1 MRISKSTLEK
11 LQKILESQQYLVRYE
26 KGNFKGG
33 YCLLH
38 HQKTIIL
45 NKFYPLEG
53 MVQALMDIIR
63 VIDIAD
69 PDAMPDELWKLA
81 RMIRENKGA
90 KEEVGE

>member
-1 MRISKSTLEK
+1 MRISKSTLDK
-11 LQKILESQQYLVRYE
+11 LQKILESQQYIVRYE

-53 MVQALMDIIR
+53 MVQALVEIVR
-63 VIDIAD
+63 AIDITD
-69 PDAMPDELWKLA
+69 KEAMPDELWKLA
-81 RMIRENKGA
+81 RMIRDNKVE
-90 KEEVGE
+90 KEEGNE